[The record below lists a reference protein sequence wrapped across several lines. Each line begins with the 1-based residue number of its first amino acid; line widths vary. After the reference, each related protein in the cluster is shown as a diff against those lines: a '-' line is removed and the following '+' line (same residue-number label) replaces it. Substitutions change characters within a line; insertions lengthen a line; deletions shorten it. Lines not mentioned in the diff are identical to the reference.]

1 MLSFHFSSF
10 VRHHCPTQIL
20 LTQILL
26 TQILLTQ
33 ILQNL
38 GDANRKSNYATLLF
52 CDNLLLAEFFFFFF
66 FFVGGEKQE
75 QASYLASCFR
85 VVGLINCNIR
95 DEIYLSNI

>member
-10 VRHHCPTQIL
+10 VRHNCP
-20 LTQILL
+20 

-38 GDANRKSNYATLLF
+38 GDAKRKSNYATPLF

-66 FFVGGEKQE
+66 FGGGGGEPGTSQLFSHFF
-75 QASYLASCFR
+75 QGRR
-85 VVGLINCNIR
+85 V
-95 DEIYLSNI
+95 D

>member
-10 VRHHCPTQIL
+10 VRHNCP
-20 LTQILL
+20 

-38 GDANRKSNYATLLF
+38 GDAKRKSNYATPLF

-66 FFVGGEKQE
+66 FGGGEKQE

-85 VVGLINCNIR
+85 AVGLINCNIR
-95 DEIYLSNI
+95 NEIYISSI

>member
-20 LTQILL
+20 LTQIL
-26 TQILLTQ
+26 
-33 ILQNL
+33 QNL
-38 GDANRKSNYATLLF
+38 GDANRKSNYATPLF

-66 FFVGGEKQE
+66 LGGGGEKQE

>member
-10 VRHHCPTQIL
+10 VRHCP
-20 LTQILL
+20 

-38 GDANRKSNYATLLF
+38 GDANRKSNYATPLF
-52 CDNLLLAEFFFFFF
+52 YDNLLLAEFFFFGG
-66 FFVGGEKQE
+66 GGEKQVL
-75 QASYLASCFR
+75 ASYLASCFR

-95 DEIYLSNI
+95 EEIYLSNI